1 MKLNSTPGLHVD
13 ETNYMNEVISK
24 VNFGTDIH
32 GLKNPIYFASV
43 WGQGQSILYAWIIVP
58 VIKIFGFSLFMFRLP
73 MAILTLTAII
83 AIVCSLYL
91 SSPNKALPFLVTLS
105 LVTTPWF
112 LVSGRWVLDANV
124 SPIFVIFGLIN
135 FYLSTLEHPIKTK
148 YYFLVL
154 SSVFIALSAYGYVA
168 SWIYLPFLIITMAL
182 TTILK
187 KWLSK
192 KEVILWGILIFI
204 LVLPLMVF
212 AFRVNIQHTNKFSK
226 FLIFDLPYLQ
236 ANRVSSLISFKGSLF
251 KNSLMNIFS
260 GAKQILTGSDK
271 LPQNSSLPYGAILPF
286 MLIFAIIGSLGK
298 KELFSKNE
306 IKFRIIIL
314 ESLFT
319 FIPGLMII
327 KPNYNHWNFLWFPLA
342 ILTGFGLYI
351 VFNSIGKVGKL
362 ILITI
367 PILVFGTFTF
377 NNYLGIGN
385 QKTVFNASSGSFANA
400 QNINSMMDK
409 YYSNNNL
416 YIENLSG
423 NFPIFRLVQ
432 HPINDSQY
440 LKVQNKNRRIPY
452 KIISAPTNR
461 YGYLRDINNIAKS
474 RKGDLAMVYRQNLGT
489 YSKPLSNKSEWK
501 FIKNAYFNH
510 YPVMFFQKK

>member
-124 SPIFVIFGLIN
+124 SPIFVILGLIN

-260 GAKQILTGSDK
+260 GTKQILTGSDK

-298 KELFSKNE
+298 KSYLVKMKSNLEL
-306 IKFRIIIL
+306 
-314 ESLFT
+314 
-319 FIPGLMII
+319 
-327 KPNYNHWNFLWFPLA
+327 
-342 ILTGFGLYI
+342 
-351 VFNSIGKVGKL
+351 
-362 ILITI
+362 
-367 PILVFGTFTF
+367 
-377 NNYLGIGN
+377 
-385 QKTVFNASSGSFANA
+385 
-400 QNINSMMDK
+400 
-409 YYSNNNL
+409 
-416 YIENLSG
+416 
-423 NFPIFRLVQ
+423 
-432 HPINDSQY
+432 
-440 LKVQNKNRRIPY
+440 
-452 KIISAPTNR
+452 
-461 YGYLRDINNIAKS
+461 
-474 RKGDLAMVYRQNLGT
+474 
-489 YSKPLSNKSEWK
+489 
-501 FIKNAYFNH
+501 
-510 YPVMFFQKK
+510 